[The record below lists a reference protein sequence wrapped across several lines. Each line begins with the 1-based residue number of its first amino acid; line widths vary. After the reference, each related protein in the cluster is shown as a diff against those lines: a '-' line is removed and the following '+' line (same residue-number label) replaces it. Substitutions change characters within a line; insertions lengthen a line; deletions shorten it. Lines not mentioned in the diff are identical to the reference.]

1 MKYIPKNTH
10 ALCILSLFCLFFAF
24 SYPVQ
29 SHAEN
34 EISEQKMPEQ
44 EPLPSFGGKLDL
56 TPQTTEEI
64 SKAEKQSEKNSLTTE
79 ENSAE
84 NPANL
89 QEKTEQKAQTAQK
102 AGQHRPPAQ
111 KDVILAPG
119 SYTGN
124 SVIVEEDGSNV
135 MIVHGSNKR
144 PENYTNSTN
153 INNGFYMNITNPDGS
168 GMNMGTYSNS
178 SSNSNTP
185 RKQSKAQMIID
196 KME

>member
-1 MKYIPKNTH
+1 MQYRAKNINRVW
-10 ALCILSLFCLFFAF
+10 ILSIFSFFFAF
-24 SYPVQ
+24 SFPFQ

-34 EISEQKMPEQ
+34 EISEQKIPGQ
-44 EPLPSFGGKLDL
+44 ETLPSLGGKLDL
-56 TPQTTEEI
+56 TPQIQEGI
-64 SKAEKQSEKNSLTTE
+64 SDSKKQSENNSLTAK
-79 ENSAE
+79 ENADE

-89 QEKTEQKAQTAQK
+89 REKAEQEAQAAKKT
-102 AGQHRPPAQ
+102 GQHRPQVQ

-119 SYTGN
+119 QHH
-124 SVIVEEDGSNV
+124 SVIMEEDGSNV
-135 MIVHGSNKR
+135 MIVHGSNKI

-168 GMNMGTYSNS
+168 GMNMGTYFNS
-178 SSNSNTP
+178 SSNSNSP

>member
-10 ALCILSLFCLFFAF
+10 VLWMLSLFCLFFAF
-24 SYPVQ
+24 SHPVQ

-44 EPLPSFGGKLDL
+44 ETLPSFGGKLDL

-89 QEKTEQKAQTAQK
+89 QEKTERETQAAPK

-119 SYTGN
+119 RYTGN
-124 SVIVEEDGSNV
+124 SVIMEEDGSNV

-178 SSNSNTP
+178 SSNSNSP
-185 RKQSKAQMIID
+185 RKQSKAQMVID